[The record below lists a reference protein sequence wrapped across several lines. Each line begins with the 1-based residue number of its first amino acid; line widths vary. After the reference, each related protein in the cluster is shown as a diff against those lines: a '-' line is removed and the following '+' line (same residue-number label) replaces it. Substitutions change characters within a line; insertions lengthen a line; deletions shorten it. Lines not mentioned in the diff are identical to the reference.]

1 MQKFQ
6 RFTGMQYLQID
17 IANNFGLDK
26 QDWNTRLDWFNENQ
40 EKLLSL
46 VPQAKAP
53 ALFYAGI
60 QAWNQANQGLEI
72 GYPISLDACSSGLQL
87 LACLTGDDK
96 AAKLCGVIDTGH
108 REDAYSVI
116 YNEMVNSIGESAK
129 ISRDDCKD
137 AIMTSL
143 YGSTAVP
150 KQVFGEGKLLQV
162 FVDTMSNVAPAA
174 WTLNQVFL
182 DIWDSTVLSHDWVL
196 PDNFHVHIA
205 VIGNVKQ
212 KVNFFNKPYE
222 IVTKVNMPKENG
234 RSLGANVTHSIDGF
248 LVRELTRRCDYRP
261 EQIARVMDIIWNSW
275 DVVEPQD
282 TLNNRMLEKLWCHYL
297 DSGYLS
303 ARILDYITKDN
314 ITYID
319 RSVILELIDSLP
331 PKPFKV
337 MSIHDCFR
345 VLPNYGND
353 LREQY
358 NLQLMLIA
366 KSNLLSFTLSQ
377 IMGKE
382 IKVDKA
388 NPNMWKHIMDSNY
401 TLS

>member
-1 MQKFQ
+1 MQK
-6 RFTGMQYLQID
+6 FTGMQYLQID

-26 QDWNTRLDWFNENQ
+26 QDWNVRLDWFNENQ

-60 QAWNQANQGLEI
+60 QAWNQANQGLPI

-96 AAKLCGVIDTGH
+96 AARLCGVINTGH
-108 REDAYSVI
+108 REDAYSII

-129 ISRDDCKD
+129 ISRDDCKE

-150 KQVFGEGKLLQV
+150 KEVFGEGKLLQV
-162 FVDTMSNVAPAA
+162 FVDTMNNLAPAA
-174 WTLNQVFL
+174 WALNQVFL

-196 PDNFHVHIA
+196 PDNFHVH
-205 VIGNVKQ
+205 VKVMGTIKE
-212 KVNFFNKPYE
+212 KVQFFNKPYE
-222 IVTKVNMPKENG
+222 VITKVNMPKENG
-234 RSLGANVTHSIDGF
+234 RSLAANTIHSIDA
-248 LVRELTRRCDYRP
+248 LIVRELTRRCDYRP
-261 EQIARVMDIIWNSW
+261 
-275 DVVEPQD
+275 DVVNKIQGMIFNCWEKNELED
-282 TLNNRMLEKLWCHYL
+282 TINNHMLETLWFHYQ

-303 ARILDYITKDN
+303 ARILDYITEDN
-314 ITYID
+314 ISYID
-319 RSVILELIDSLP
+319 RSVIQELIDSLP
-331 PKPFKV
+331 VKPFKV

-345 VLPNYGND
+345 VLSSYGND

-358 NLQLMLIA
+358 NRQLMLIA
-366 KSNLLSFTLSQ
+366 KSNLLGFILTQ

-388 NPNMWKHIMDSNY
+388 NPNMWKQIMDSNY

>member
-1 MQKFQ
+1 MQK
-6 RFTGMQYLQID
+6 FTGMQYLAID
-17 IANNFGLDK
+17 IANKFGLDK
-26 QDWNTRLDWFNENQ
+26 QDWNVRLDWFNQNQ

-46 VPQAKAP
+46 VPKAKEP

-60 QAWNQANQGLEI
+60 QALNQANQGLPI

-108 REDAYSVI
+108 REDAYSTI

-162 FVDTMSNVAPAA
+162 FVDTMNNLAPAA
-174 WTLNQVFL
+174 WALNQVFL

-196 PDNFHVHIA
+196 PDNFHVH
-205 VIGNVKQ
+205 VNVMGTVKE

-222 IVTKVNMPKENG
+222 IVTKVNMPKEKG

-261 EQIARVMDIIWNSW
+261 DQIARVMDIIWNAW

-282 TLNNRMLEKLWCHYL
+282 TVNNRMLETLWFHYL

-331 PKPFKV
+331 SKPFKV

-366 KSNLLSFTLSQ
+366 KSNLLSFTLTQ